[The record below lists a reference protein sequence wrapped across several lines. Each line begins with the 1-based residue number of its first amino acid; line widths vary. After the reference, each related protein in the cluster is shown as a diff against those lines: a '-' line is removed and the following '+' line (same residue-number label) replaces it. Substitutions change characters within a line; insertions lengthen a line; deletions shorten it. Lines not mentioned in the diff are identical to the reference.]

1 MNIFAV
7 MALVAFLSEALTE
20 ILKQAFP
27 IRDKMTYLLS
37 IVVGVIL
44 AFVFDADLFNLTGP
58 GHYVSILLCGIL
70 ASRGSNY
77 INGLLK
83 QIGIITGR
91 S

>member
-1 MNIFAV
+1 MNVITLMAV
-7 MALVAFLSEALTE
+7 VAFLSEALTE
-20 ILKQAFP
+20 ILKQAIP
-27 IRDKMTYLLS
+27 IRDKQTYLLS
-37 IVVGVIL
+37 IVVGVAL
-44 AFVFDADLFNLTGP
+44 AFTFKTDLFNLTGP
-58 GHYVSILLCGIL
+58 GHYASIILCGVL

>member
-1 MNIFAV
+1 MNVITL

-27 IRDKMTYLLS
+27 IQDKQTYLLS
-37 IVVGVIL
+37 IVIGVIL
-44 AFVFDADLFNLTGP
+44 AFVFEVDLFNLTGP
-58 GHYVSILLCGIL
+58 GHYVSIVLCGIL

-83 QIGIITGR
+83 HIGIITGR